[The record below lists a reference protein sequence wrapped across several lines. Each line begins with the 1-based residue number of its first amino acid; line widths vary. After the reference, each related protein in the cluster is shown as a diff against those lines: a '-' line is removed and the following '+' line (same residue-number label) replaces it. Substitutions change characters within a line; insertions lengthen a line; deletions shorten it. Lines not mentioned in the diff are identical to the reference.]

1 MAFEKKIALAG
12 SARESVAGASIARA
26 IDNNEVVNATVVL
39 RRRTPTAVDR
49 GGQRIGLSA
58 QSRTAAYGGANEDQA

>member
-12 SARESVAGASIARA
+12 SDRESVAGASIARA

-39 RRRTPTAVDR
+39 RRRTPTAAPESFAFSDPQSVTH
-49 GGQRIGLSA
+49 LAKSA
-58 QSRTAAYGGANEDQA
+58 